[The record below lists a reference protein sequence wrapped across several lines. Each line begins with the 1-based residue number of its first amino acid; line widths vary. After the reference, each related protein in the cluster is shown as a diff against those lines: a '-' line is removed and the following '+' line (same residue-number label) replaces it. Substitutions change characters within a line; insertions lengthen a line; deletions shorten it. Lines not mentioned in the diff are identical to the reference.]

1 VSAHNQFIRKVKLIV
16 GNDTDGI
23 DLSNLQI
30 VFSITQAETETPQ
43 TASIKIYNMAPET
56 VQKIKLKA
64 YARVILEAGYQHGSY
79 GIIFDGEIVRARLGR
94 ESAVDTYLD
103 ILAAEGFS
111 SNQAVINQT
120 LAAGATLQ
128 DTADAA
134 AGPTGRS
141 IKYYHYSATAKLP
154 RGQALYGMSRDVL
167 HQTAATA
174 GCSYRYE
181 KGQISWVPLEGFKDN
196 EFVVL
201 NSATGM
207 IGWPEQTEEGVS
219 VRCLMNPLLDVGS
232 RLKID
237 NASVI
242 ASAYATDIHFIAGN
256 IPALNADG
264 MYRIYRI
271 EHHGNTRGTEWFSDI
286 IALSIDEADARLT
299 TLVQKG
305 QY

>member
-1 VSAHNQFIRKVKLIV
+1 MSAHNQFLRKIRLLV

-23 DLSNLQI
+23 DLSNLHI
-30 VFSITQAETETPQ
+30 VFSITQAELETPQ
-43 TASIKIYNMAPET
+43 SATIRIYNMAPDT
-56 VQKIKLKA
+56 VQKIKLNA
-64 YARVILEAGYQHGSY
+64 YIRVVLEAGYQHGSY
-79 GIIFDGEIVRARLGR
+79 GVIFDGEIVRARLGR

-111 SNQAVINQT
+111 ANQAVVNQT

-134 AGPTGRS
+134 AGPMGRS
-141 IKYYHYSATAKLP
+141 IKYYNYTPSAKLP

-167 HQTAATA
+167 HQAAATA
-174 GCSYRYE
+174 GYSYFYE
-181 KGQISWVPLEGFKDN
+181 NGQISWVALEGFKDS
-196 EFVVL
+196 EIVVL

-207 IGWPEQTEEGVS
+207 VGWPEQTEEGVS
-219 VRCLMNPLLDVGS
+219 VQCLMNPLLEVGS

-237 NASVI
+237 NASI
-242 ASAYATDIHFIAGN
+242 LAAAYATDIRFIAGN
-256 IPALNADG
+256 IPSLNADG
-264 MYRIYRI
+264 MYRIFRI
-271 EHHGNTRGTEWFSDI
+271 EHHGNTRGNEWYSSI
-286 IALSIDEADARLT
+286 IALSIDQADSRLT